1 MHDPLHNTVFDI
13 PNESAS
19 YRELPEELKAR
30 LEASYLD
37 GKTVE
42 ELKLDSDRQTA
53 RSESLRSQHL
63 EAVKERAAR
72 EAQRVEE
79 AAARKRRAAEA
90 EKRKLLEKHEAQ
102 MKKHEA
108 LMAEKDERREAD
120 KARRAAMVEAVEA
133 NRYAMEV
140 EVLSMGV
147 KKAER
152 EKSALSRRD
161 EQVEQ
166 VVQRNQERVSHAMQ
180 VAAEQKI
187 LKTERGGADASGGVG
202 AGVGADASDGIS
214 PWGDDEAPPPPS
226 APTEQPTAAT
236 PRPSESSA
244 SSFRRGDG
252 GELSGASSSSSSL
265 MALPSVAGP
274 PPAAAAALA
283 IEEMRGES
291 MPKHRPHQ
299 MPTPRAAESPRR
311 PEMPTSACTRSS
323 PLLHPLGPPCTPCT
337 RAVPVLRGRGAADG
351 FACV

>member
-13 PNESAS
+13 PPESAS

-152 EKSALSRRD
+152 EKSYQFMLR
-161 EQVEQ
+161 
-166 VVQRNQERVSHAMQ
+166 
-180 VAAEQKI
+180 
-187 LKTERGGADASGGVG
+187 LKVPVG
-202 AGVGADASDGIS
+202 EVRA
-214 PWGDDEAPPPPS
+214 PPS
-226 APTEQPTAAT
+226 ALAARCRHT
-236 PRPSESSA
+236 
-244 SSFRRGDG
+244 RRVIARDRRVI
-252 GELSGASSSSSSL
+252 L
-265 MALPSVAGP
+265 
-274 PPAAAAALA
+274 
-283 IEEMRGES
+283 
-291 MPKHRPHQ
+291 
-299 MPTPRAAESPRR
+299 PRR
-311 PEMPTSACTRSS
+311 RSAPR
-323 PLLHPLGPPCTPCT
+323 
-337 RAVPVLRGRGAADG
+337 
-351 FACV
+351 